1 MKIIFMGTPDFAC
14 PALKAIVRS
23 GHKLLGVVTGE
34 DKRQGRGRKLRET
47 PVKKLAKENNL
58 QVFQPA
64 SLKSES
70 FLKQMQDIS
79 PDIFV
84 VVAFR
89 ILPRELINIPKFGA
103 INLHAS
109 LLPKYRGAAPINW
122 AIINGEKETGN
133 TIFQIKPKV
142 DTGDILFQQKIEI
155 GEDDIAGTIHD
166 KLSEIGAPAL
176 VKVLDDLEN
185 QNIKPLI
192 QNNEKATKAPK
203 IFPELGK
210 INWNNDAISIKN
222 LVHGLSP
229 WPAAVSKFNNK
240 RIKFFQAEIL
250 DTDTQNSAGTIVIL
264 DKVKIGIQTG
274 KGIFLPLLIQ
284 SEGKKTMKIVDFL
297 KGFQGKIG
305 DRFAI

>member
-1 MKIIFMGTPDFAC
+1 MGTPDFAC

-305 DRFAI
+305 DRFVI

>member
-1 MKIIFMGTPDFAC
+1 MGTPDFAC